1 MKNSLDIW
9 DGTPAAL
16 SDMEALSDLS
26 DLYLNSSLLN
36 ISTNSSSSSSTSN
49 LTSVTYYPYYQH
61 SLPVAASL
69 TLAYLFIFLLCMVG
83 NGLVCLIVLE
93 NRRMRTVT
101 NLFILNLAVSDL
113 LVGVF
118 CIPTT
123 LVDNLITGW
132 PFTNTVC
139 KMSGLVQGMSVSAS
153 VFTLVAIAVDRFRCI
168 VYPFQPKLTLL
179 VAKVTIAMIWVLAL
193 VIMCP
198 SAATLTVTQVEHHY
212 MVHNLDYNHTY
223 PLFSCFE
230 NWADPQMRKVYTTVL
245 FAHIYLIPLT
255 LITLMYGRIGIKLYT
270 TSVISGNDQQ
280 DSGSHQN
287 ATPPATGGHNHHHHN
302 HHHEGRPL
310 ISNKKIKVIKM
321 LSMVALL
328 FTLSW
333 LPLWTLMLLTDYGGL
348 GEEELELL
356 SGYVFPF
363 AHWLAFSNSSVNPI
377 IYGYYNENFK
387 RGFQAVCRTYS
398 CCSTVAGSGRIQRPG
413 RIDLKL
419 SGQRESAGNSNPL
432 PFSTRNRVY
441 TDGNLKNCRT
451 KQEQEQRRSGCR
463 VSSSVSMDDAA
474 SATANEAKGVAGQK
488 GIQME
493 DLGKIS
499 PIGVTVSQAWDQ

>member
-1 MKNSLDIW
+1 
-9 DGTPAAL
+9 
-16 SDMEALSDLS
+16 MEKELLEMEMPDLS
-26 DLYLNSSLLN
+26 ALYSNSSLPYSIIN
-36 ISTNSSSSSSTSN
+36 GSNVTN
-49 LTSVTYYPYYQH
+49 LTSIIYYPYYQH
-61 SLPVAASL
+61 SLPVATSL

-83 NGLVCLIVLE
+83 NALVCLIVLE

-179 VAKVTIAMIWVLAL
+179 VAKVTIVMIWMLAV

-198 SAATLTVTQVEHHY
+198 SAVMLTVERVEHHY
-212 MVHNLDYNHTY
+212 MVHNEDYNHTN

-230 NWADPQMRKVYTTVL
+230 NWANPQMRKVYTTVL

-270 TSVISGNDQQ
+270 TSVITGNDQHEGVQ
-280 DSGSHQN
+280 PHGS
-287 ATPPATGGHNHHHHN
+287 PPSHRAQ
-302 HHHEGRPL
+302 HEGRPL
-310 ISNKKIKVIKM
+310 ISQKKIKVIKM
-321 LSMVALL
+321 LGIVALL

-348 GEEELELL
+348 DDDKLELL
-356 SGYVFPF
+356 TGYVFPF

-387 RGFQAVCRTYS
+387 RGFQAVWRTHS
-398 CCSTVAGSGRIQRPG
+398 CCCGMSDGNAMCRKANRGEV
-413 RIDLKL
+413 
-419 SGQRESAGNSNPL
+419 REPAVTFGA
-432 PFSTRNRVY
+432 RNRVY
-441 TDGNLKNCRT
+441 TDGDLKN
-451 KQEQEQRRSGCR
+451 SGTRLEMDQKRAVQLCNSVCTNDT
-463 VSSSVSMDDAA
+463 VSNAGSGI
-474 SATANEAKGVAGQK
+474 KGVANQK
-488 GIQME
+488 VFQME
-493 DLGKIS
+493 EPEKIS
-499 PIGVTVSQAWDQ
+499 PVRVGKNQAWDQ

>member
-1 MKNSLDIW
+1 
-9 DGTPAAL
+9 
-16 SDMEALSDLS
+16 MEKEPLEMEIPDLS
-26 DLYLNSSLLN
+26 VLYSNSTLPYSIIN
-36 ISTNSSSSSSTSN
+36 GSNVTN
-49 LTSVTYYPYYQH
+49 LTSIIYYPYYQH
-61 SLPVAASL
+61 SLPVAAGL
-69 TLAYLFIFLLCMVG
+69 TLGYLFIFLLCMVG

-168 VYPFQPKLTLL
+168 VYPFHPKLTLL
-179 VAKVTIAMIWVLAL
+179 VAKVTIVMIWMLAV

-198 SAATLTVTQVEHHY
+198 SAVMLTVERVEHHY
-212 MVHNLDYNHTY
+212 MVHSEDYNHTN

-230 NWADPQMRKVYTTVL
+230 NWANPQMRKVYTTVL

-270 TSVISGNDQQ
+270 TSVITANDQHEGAQ
-280 DSGSHQN
+280 PHAS
-287 ATPPATGGHNHHHHN
+287 TPNHRAQ
-302 HHHEGRPL
+302 HEGRPL
-310 ISNKKIKVIKM
+310 ISQKKIKVIKM
-321 LSMVALL
+321 LGIVALL

-348 GEEELELL
+348 DDDKLELL
-356 SGYVFPF
+356 TGYVFPF

-387 RGFQAVCRTYS
+387 RGFQAVCRTHS
-398 CCSTVAGSGRIQRPG
+398 CCCGMSDGNAMCQKDNRGEV
-413 RIDLKL
+413 
-419 SGQRESAGNSNPL
+419 REPAVTFGA
-432 PFSTRNRVY
+432 RNRVY
-441 TDGNLKNCRT
+441 TDADLKN
-451 KQEQEQRRSGCR
+451 SGTRLEMDQKRAVQLCNSVCTNDT
-463 VSSSVSMDDAA
+463 VS
-474 SATANEAKGVAGQK
+474 NAGSGIK
-488 GIQME
+488 GIAIQKVFQME
-493 DLGKIS
+493 EPEKIS
-499 PIGVTVSQAWDQ
+499 PVRVGKNQAWDQ

>member
-1 MKNSLDIW
+1 M
-9 DGTPAAL
+9 TR
-16 SDMEALSDLS
+16 
-26 DLYLNSSLLN
+26 SLLEPWDVTRAEEAEMESSSELTVLLAN
-36 ISTNSSSSSSTSN
+36 ASLLQVTNSSGNSSNVSS
-49 LTSVTYYPYYQH
+49 LTYYPYYQH
-61 SLPVAASL
+61 SLPVATSL
-69 TLAYLFIFLLCMVG
+69 ILAYLFIFLLCMVG

-168 VYPFQPKLTLL
+168 VYPFQPKLTLK
-179 VAKVTIAMIWVLAL
+179 VAKATIVMIWVLAV

-198 SAATLTVTQVEHHY
+198 SAAMLTVERVEHHY
-212 MVHNLDYNHTY
+212 MVHNHDYNHTY
-223 PLFSCFE
+223 PLYSCFE

-255 LITLMYGRIGIKLYT
+255 VITLMYGSIGVKLYT
-270 TSVISGNDQQ
+270 TSVVSGCEPQEGAQQ
-280 DSGSHQN
+280 HS
-287 ATPPATGGHNHHHHN
+287 TPPVPSRQ
-302 HHHEGRPL
+302 HEGRPL
-310 ISNKKIKVIKM
+310 ISQKKIKVIKM
-321 LSMVALL
+321 LSVVALL

-348 GEEELELL
+348 NEDQLELL
-356 SGYVFPF
+356 TSYVFPF

-387 RGFQAVCRTYS
+387 RGFQAVCRPYS
-398 CCSTVAGSGRIQRPG
+398 CCCSDRIQGVRWVQRGQSRVEG
-413 RIDLKL
+413 RACGLRDTPT
-419 SGQRESAGNSNPL
+419 NSNL
-432 PFSTRNRVY
+432 LAFGARNRVY
-441 TDGNLKNCRT
+441 TDGDL
-451 KQEQEQRRSGCR
+451 RRSVCLELEPKRGAR
-463 VSSSVSMDDAA
+463 VSSSVSMDDGSAA
-474 SATANEAKGVAGQK
+474 GLSIHGVANQK
-488 GIQME
+488 GLQME
-493 DLGKIS
+493 DLEKIS
-499 PIGVTVSQAWDQ
+499 PIGVGVSQAWDH

>member
-1 MKNSLDIW
+1 MKGP
-9 DGTPAAL
+9 GTAEMEMLQEL
-16 SDMEALSDLS
+16 SE
-26 DLYLNSSLLN
+26 LYLNSTLQNDYANNSN
-36 ISTNSSSSSSTSN
+36 VTNHTGI
-49 LTSVTYYPYYQH
+49 TYYPYYQH
-61 SLPVAASL
+61 SLPVAAAL
-69 TLAYLFIFLLCMVG
+69 TVAYLFIFLLCMVG

-179 VAKVTIAMIWVLAL
+179 VAKVTIVMIWGLAV

-198 SAATLTVTQVEHHY
+198 SAVTLTVKRVEHHY
-212 MVHNLDYNHTY
+212 MVHDEDYNRTY

-230 NWADPQMRKVYTTVL
+230 NWASPQMRKVYTTVL

-280 DSGSHQN
+280 ESGQSHGAQQ
-287 ATPPATGGHNHHHHN
+287 
-302 HHHEGRPL
+302 ERRPL
-310 ISNKKIKVIKM
+310 ISQKKIKVIKM
-321 LSMVALL
+321 LSVVALL

-348 GEEELELL
+348 KEDELDLL

-387 RGFQAVCRTYS
+387 RGFQSVCRTHS
-398 CCSTVAGSGRIQRPG
+398 CCFDGMKAGSRPRRKSRG
-413 RIDLKL
+413 DVKDPVV
-419 SGQRESAGNSNPL
+419 SSNPL
-432 PFSTRNRVY
+432 AFGGRNRVY
-441 TDGNLKNCRT
+441 TDGDGKDSRT
-451 KQEQEQRRSGCR
+451 CLELEHRRTGRLCNNSVCSNETGSSAGSG
-463 VSSSVSMDDAA
+463 
-474 SATANEAKGVAGQK
+474 TKGVTNQK
-488 GIQME
+488 VFQME
-493 DLGKIS
+493 EAEKIS
-499 PIGVTVSQAWDQ
+499 PVRVGKNQAWDQ

>member
-1 MKNSLDIW
+1 MAEE
-9 DGTPAAL
+9 PAEMEMSQEL
-16 SDMEALSDLS
+16 SAP
-26 DLYLNSSLLN
+26 YLNSSLQN
-36 ISTNSSSSSSTSN
+36 DYANNSNVTNHTSI
-49 LTSVTYYPYYQH
+49 TYYPYYQH
-61 SLPVAASL
+61 SLPVAATL
-69 TLAYLFIFLLCMVG
+69 TMAYLFIFLLCMVG

-168 VYPFQPKLTLL
+168 VYPFQPKLSLL
-179 VAKVTIAMIWVLAL
+179 VAKVTIVMIWVLAV

-198 SAATLTVTQVEHHY
+198 SAVTLTVERVEHHY
-212 MVHNLDYNHTY
+212 MVHNEDYNHTY

-230 NWADPQMRKVYTTVL
+230 NWANPQMRKVYTTVL

-255 LITLMYGRIGIKLYT
+255 LITIMYGRIGIKLYT
-270 TSVISGNDQQ
+270 TSVISGNDQHE
-280 DSGSHQN
+280 SGQPH
-287 ATPPATGGHNHHHHN
+287 ALPPAPGTQQ
-302 HHHEGRPL
+302 EGRPL
-310 ISNKKIKVIKM
+310 ISQKKIKVIKM
-321 LSMVALL
+321 LSIVALL

-348 GEEELELL
+348 NEDELELL

-387 RGFQAVCRTYS
+387 RGFQAVCRTHS
-398 CCSTVAGSGRIQRPG
+398 CCCDGMKVRSGMRRKARGDVRDPVM
-413 RIDLKL
+413 
-419 SGQRESAGNSNPL
+419 NSNPL
-432 PFSTRNRVY
+432 NFGARNRVY
-441 TDGNLKNCRT
+441 TDGVMKNSRT
-451 KQEQEQRRSGCR
+451 CLELENRRTGRLCNNSVCSNDTGSSAGSGI
-463 VSSSVSMDDAA
+463 
-474 SATANEAKGVAGQK
+474 KGVTNQK
-488 GIQME
+488 VFQME
-493 DLGKIS
+493 ELEKIS
-499 PIGVTVSQAWDQ
+499 PVRVGKNQAWDQ